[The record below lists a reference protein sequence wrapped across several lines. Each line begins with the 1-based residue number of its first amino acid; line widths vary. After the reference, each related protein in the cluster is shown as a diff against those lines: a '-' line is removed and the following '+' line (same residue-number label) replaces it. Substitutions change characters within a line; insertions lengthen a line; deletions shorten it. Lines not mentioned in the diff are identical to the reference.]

1 MSQGSTHE
9 YPGSLSGVP
18 LLTPPLQTEE
28 EQDALIQMREKGTG
42 FVHRKQQLILPL
54 RTDAQP
60 QAVVLRHQ
68 AER

>member
-9 YPGSLSGVP
+9 CPGSLSGVP

-60 QAVVLRHQ
+60 QAVVLCHQ